1 MSESPSG
8 HNNAARCD
16 LLVAGAGPAGLACA
30 IAAAMKGMR
39 VHVVEGREPPI
50 DKACGEGMMP
60 DTLTALAQLGFSG
73 EQLAKIGFPLQ
84 GIRFVH
90 RGLAVDA
97 RFPGGSGAGVRRTV
111 LHQLLLQRAEELGV
125 TISWKTTF
133 TGLDKDGLATSRGTM
148 NAHWIAGADGSQ
160 SRMRRFAGLDRFS
173 ASSQRIAVR
182 QHFSVAPWSSLVE
195 VHWTKHAQAYVTP
208 ISKSEVC
215 FVFIGRGRFSGIR
228 DALSLFPELRE
239 RVRGA
244 EPATNPMGA
253 VTRTRTLRRVTAGN
267 VALIGDASGS
277 VDAVTGEG
285 LALCFRQALTLA
297 RALEAGDL
305 SLYEKEH
312 ARIFRLPRTMSTAL
326 LLMDRYPLALSTA
339 FAGFR
344 RSRELFP
351 RLLELHIGHR
361 PLRLLGSGGLLAT
374 LLTVLAP

>member
-1 MSESPSG
+1 MSESLSN
-8 HNNAARCD
+8 HHNAARYD

-39 VHVVEGREPPI
+39 VHVVDGREPPM

-60 DTLTALAQLGFSG
+60 DTLTALAQLGIFS
-73 EQLAKIGFPLQ
+73 EQVAKIGFPMR

-97 RFPGGSGAGVRRTV
+97 PFPGGSGAGVRRTA

-125 TISWKTTF
+125 TFSWKTTF
-133 TGLDKDGLATSRGTM
+133 TGLDNDGLSTSRGTM
-148 NAHWIAGADGSQ
+148 KARWIAGADGSQ

-182 QHFSVAPWSSLVE
+182 QHFSVAPWSSFVE

-208 ISKSEVC
+208 ISGSEVC
-215 FVFIGRGRFSGIR
+215 FVFIGRGRFSGIN
-228 DALSLFPELRE
+228 DAMSLFPELQE

-253 VTRTRTLRRVTAGN
+253 VTRSRRLRRVTAGN

-285 LALCFRQALTLA
+285 LALCFRQALSLVQ
-297 RALEAGDL
+297 ALEAGDL
-305 SLYEKEH
+305 NLYEREH
-312 ARIFRLPRTMSTAL
+312 ARIFRLPRMMSTAM

-339 FAGFR
+339 FAGFG

-351 RLLELHIGHR
+351 RLLEVHIGHR
-361 PLRLLGSGGLLAT
+361 PLRLLGSGGLLAS